1 MSQSLP
7 EIKHIY
13 QNHHLDSTRWQH
25 YKPRE
30 DDIIVATP
38 YKCGTTW
45 TQTIIL
51 HLIFQDLQSRS
62 LDTFSPWLDMRL
74 SPLDEIINQ
83 LEAQEHRRCIKS
95 HLPLDGIPYFP
106 QVKYVVV
113 GRDAR
118 DVFMSMWNH
127 YSNYIPSVYD
137 ALNSSPGRVGDSFP
151 DCSEDIRAFWQG
163 WISRGWFD
171 WETEGYPF
179 WSNLYHTQTWWN
191 YRHLPNILLVHYNDL
206 LQNLQGEIRRIAD
219 YLNIQISEALLASVA
234 DAVKFSSMKQSA
246 EQIVPYT
253 HAIFKGGPQ
262 TFINKGTNG
271 RWRDILT
278 EHDLQLYKAAIAR
291 ELTAECAK
299 WLEKGRLAG
308 G

>member
-1 MSQSLP
+1 MTQSLP
-7 EIKHIY
+7 EIKHVY
-13 QNHHLDSTRWQH
+13 QNHTLDSTRWER

-30 DDIIVATP
+30 DDIVVATP

-45 TQTIIL
+45 TQNIIL
-51 HLIFQDLQSRS
+51 HLIFQDLQPR
-62 LDTFSPWLDMRL
+62 DIGTFSPWLDMRL
-74 SPLDEIINQ
+74 TALDEIINQ
-83 LEAQEHRRCIKS
+83 LEAQKHRRCIKT

-127 YSNYIPSVYD
+127 YSNYTPAVYSD
-137 ALNSSPGRVGDSFP
+137 SNNAPGRIGDP
-151 DCSEDIRAFWQG
+151 LPNCPENIRDFWQG
-163 WISRGWFD
+163 WISRGWFE

-179 WSNLYHTQTWWN
+179 WTNLRHTQTWWD

-206 LQNLQGEIRRIAD
+206 LQNLHGEIRRIANH
-219 YLNIQISEALLASVA
+219 LNIQLSEALLASIA
-234 DAVKFSSMKQSA
+234 DAVKFSSMKQNA
-246 EQIVPYT
+246 EQLVPFT
-253 HAIFKGGPQ
+253 QTIFKGGPQ

-271 RWRDILT
+271 RWREVLT
-278 EHDLQLYKAAIAR
+278 EDDLRLYEAAAAR
-291 ELTAECAK
+291 ELATECAI

-308 G
+308 

>member
-1 MSQSLP
+1 MAELLP
-7 EIKHIY
+7 AIKYIY
-13 QNHHLDSTRWQH
+13 QNHTLDSTRWEH

-45 TQTIIL
+45 MQTIIL
-51 HLIFQDLQSRS
+51 HLIFQDLQPRS
-62 LDTFSPWLDMRL
+62 LDTFSPWLDIRL
-74 SPLDEIINQ
+74 PPLDEVIN
-83 LEAQEHRRCIKS
+83 LIENQEHRRCVKS

-137 ALNSSPGRVGDSFP
+137 DTNNAPERVGEPFP
-151 DCSEDIRAFWQG
+151 MCPEDIREFWRG
-163 WISRGWFD
+163 WISRGWFE

-179 WSNLYHTQTWWN
+179 WSNLHHTQTWWD
-191 YRHLPNILLVHYNDL
+191 YRHLPNILFVHYNDL
-206 LQNLQGEIRRIAD
+206 LQDLAREIRRVAD
-219 YLNIQISEALLASVA
+219 YLDIQISDEVLASVA
-234 DAVKFSSMKQSA
+234 NAVDFRSMKQAA
-246 EQIVPYT
+246 EQIVPNAHT
-253 HAIFKGGPQ
+253 IWKAGAQ
-262 TFINKGTNG
+262 TFINQGTNG

-278 EHDLQLYKAAIAR
+278 EDDLQLYQAAMTR
-291 ELTAECAK
+291 ELTAECAN
-299 WLEKGRLAG
+299 WLEKGRFVG